1 MLAPKYDFKDVDI
14 GKIQVITG
22 NGKGKTTSAF
32 GLAARAA
39 GHGLKIII
47 IQFMKGQIN
56 YGELA
61 SAQKLGIEVVQFG
74 RPDFVN
80 PKNPDPVDVKMAM
93 DGLEKVK
100 QASSSGDYDIVIA
113 DELNVALHFNLVPL
127 EEVLFLMENKNPH
140 TELVITGRYAKSEV
154 IEAADLVTE
163 MKEIKHY
170 FNAGQGAR
178 EGIEY

>member
-1 MLAPKYDFKDVDI
+1 VDI

-22 NGKGKTTSAF
+22 NGKGKTTCAF

-39 GHGLKIII
+39 GHGFKIII
-47 IQFMKGQIN
+47 IQFMKSQTN

-61 SAQKLGIEVVQFG
+61 SAKKLGIEVVQFG
-74 RPDFVN
+74 RPEFVN
-80 PKNPDPVDVKMAM
+80 PKNPDPIDVKMAM

-100 QASSSGDYDIVIA
+100 QTSSSGDYDIVIA
-113 DELNVALHFNLVPL
+113 DELNVALHLNMVPF
-127 EEVLFLMENKNPH
+127 EEILFLIENKNPH
-140 TELVITGRYAKSEV
+140 TELVITGRYAKNEL

-163 MKEIKHY
+163 MREIKHY

>member
-1 MLAPKYDFKDVDI
+1 MDI

-39 GHGLKIII
+39 GHGFKIII
-47 IQFMKGQIN
+47 IQFMKGQTN
-56 YGELA
+56 YGELH
-61 SAQKLGIEVVQFG
+61 SAQKLGIEVAQFG

-80 PKNPDPVDVKMAM
+80 PKNPDPIDVKMAM
-93 DGLEKVK
+93 DGLERLK
-100 QASSSGDYDIVIA
+100 QVSSSGDYDLVVA

-127 EEVLFLMENKNPH
+127 AEVLFLFENKNPH
-140 TELVITGRYAKSEV
+140 TELVITGRYAKNEI

-163 MKEIKHY
+163 MREIKHY
-170 FNAGQGAR
+170 FNAGQEAR